1 MNIPIRARA
10 PLRISFGG
18 GGTEIDPYRSSY
30 GGEVL
35 STTVNLY
42 AYSTIEKTKDQ
53 HLIHCV
59 SSDLNLSE
67 KSNIEDLLSGK
78 VDISKFIL
86 KIHFAAY
93 KKIIDDFK
101 IKNLMPIKLTTYCEA
116 PVGSG
121 LGSSSTLSVAIVES
135 LNRFYHLG
143 MEKKD
148 IAHKAYIIE
157 REMLNLSGGLQDH
170 YAATYGGLNYINFF
184 KNGDVRV
191 QPIKIEK
198 SIIYELQASLVLV
211 YTGTSRESADIIET
225 QIALKGKELVGYNK
239 KLHDMKSLAQ
249 KMKSALLK
257 NDIKTFGFL
266 IDESWQKKRSLSK
279 FISNERINNIY
290 KKTKNL
296 GAYGGKISGAG
307 GGGFMIIIC
316 NPNNRAKIIN
326 KLISEKFDSYK
337 ITLTSTGVKSW
348 DLKL

>member
-1 MNIPIRARA
+1 MHIPIRTRA

-18 GGTEIDPYRSSY
+18 GGTEIDPYRSIY

-42 AYSTIEKTKDQ
+42 AYSTIEKTRDR
-53 HLIHCV
+53 HLIQCV

-67 KSNIEDLLSGK
+67 KSNIEDLLSSEL
-78 VDISKFIL
+78 DISKFTL

-93 KKIIDDFK
+93 KKIIDDFN
-101 IKNLMPIKLTTYCEA
+101 IKNPMSIKITTYCEA

-135 LNRFYHLG
+135 LNRFYNLG
-143 MEKKD
+143 MAKKD
-148 IAHKAYIIE
+148 IAHKAYVIE
-157 REMLNLSGGLQDH
+157 RKMLNLSGGLQDH
-170 YAATYGGLNYINFF
+170 YAATYGGLNYINFY

-198 SIIYELQASLVLV
+198 STLYELQASLVLV
-211 YTGTSRESADIIET
+211 YTGTSRDSADIIKT
-225 QIALKGKELVGYNK
+225 QITLKGKELVGYDK
-239 KLHDMKSLAQ
+239 KLHEMKVLAQ

-257 NDIKTFGFL
+257 NDIQSFGYL

-279 FISNERINNIY
+279 YISNENINNIY
-290 KKTKNL
+290 EKTKSL

-307 GGGFMIIIC
+307 GGGFLMIIC
-316 NPNNRAKIIN
+316 NPNHRAKIIN
-326 KLISEKFDSYK
+326 NLISEDFNSYK
-337 ITLTSTGVKSW
+337 ITLNTAGIKSW
-348 DLKL
+348 ILKH

>member
-1 MNIPIRARA
+1 MRIPVRARA

-18 GGTEIDPYRSSY
+18 GGTEIDPYRSNY

-42 AYSTIEKTKDQ
+42 AYSTIENTQDQ
-53 HLIHCV
+53 NLIQCV

-67 KSNIEDLLSGK
+67 KSNIEDLLSGE
-78 VDISKFIL
+78 VDISKLAL

-93 KKIIDDFK
+93 KKIINDFK
-101 IKNLMPIKLTTYCEA
+101 IKNLMSIRITTYCEA

-121 LGSSSTLSVAIVES
+121 LGSSSTLAVAIVES
-135 LNRFYHLG
+135 LNRFYQLG
-143 MEKKD
+143 MGKKD
-148 IAHKAYIIE
+148 IADKAYIIE
-157 REMLNLSGGLQDH
+157 RKMLNLSGGLQDH

-191 QPIKIEK
+191 QPIEIEK
-198 SIIYELQASLVLV
+198 STLYELQASLVLV
-211 YTGTSRESADIIET
+211 YTGTSRKSADIIET
-225 QIALKGKELVGYNK
+225 QITLKGKKLEGYNK
-239 KLHDMKSLAQ
+239 KLHGMKVLAQ

-257 NDIKTFGFL
+257 NDIKSFGFL
-266 IDESWQKKRSLSK
+266 IDESWQKKRSLTK
-279 FISNERINNIY
+279 FISNKNINNIY
-290 KKTKNL
+290 KKTKIL

-307 GGGFMIIIC
+307 GGGFLMIIC

-326 KLISEKFDSYK
+326 KLISKKFDSYK
-337 ITLTSTGVKSW
+337 ITLTYTGVKSW